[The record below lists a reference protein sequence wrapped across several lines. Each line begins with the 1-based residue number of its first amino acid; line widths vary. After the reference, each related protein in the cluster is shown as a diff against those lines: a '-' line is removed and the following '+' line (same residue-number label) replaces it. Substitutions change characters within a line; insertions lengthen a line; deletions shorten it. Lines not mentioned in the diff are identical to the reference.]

1 MFSWVSWLQLN
12 FLLMSVTL
20 IIFFSRAYALNR
32 CEKATLIF
40 LINVNYIKLYFHAC
54 KLQLPAASW
63 HEYDEILWYDMQKS
77 TTFHYTFYIQN
88 NCFAACQLMAA
99 ADYDYDTVAAAVRLS
114 DCQTG

>member
-1 MFSWVSWLQLN
+1 
-12 FLLMSVTL
+12 
-20 IIFFSRAYALNR
+20 
-32 CEKATLIF
+32 
-40 LINVNYIKLYFHAC
+40 
-54 KLQLPAASW
+54 
-63 HEYDEILWYDMQKS
+63 MQKS